1 MSKSYEPP
9 FTISAQAL
17 AEGDGAGQATGF
29 IEFMLAT
36 LLAALQDAP
45 AADQVTD
52 QVTDQVKALLRCL
65 GDQVMSAMAC
75 LRALGL
81 RHRPTFRQNV
91 LNPAL
96 AAGLIERTRPDK
108 PRSRLQS
115 YRCVR
120 PV

>member
-45 AADQVTD
+45 AAD